1 MIKIA
6 FFDTKPYD
14 KIWFDKYN
22 DKFEITYFEEK
33 LNRHTAKFTDG
44 FDVVCAFVNDDINAG
59 AIDRMCNNGVK
70 LLAMRCAGY
79 SNIDIKEA
87 YGRLHIVRVPA

>member
-44 FDVVCAFVNDDINAG
+44 FDVVW
-59 AIDRMCNNGVK
+59 
-70 LLAMRCAGY
+70 
-79 SNIDIKEA
+79 
-87 YGRLHIVRVPA
+87 RVCQRRYQCRRNRQNVQ

>member
-33 LNRHTAKFTDG
+33 LNRHTAKFTD
-44 FDVVCAFVNDDINAG
+44 
-59 AIDRMCNNGVK
+59 
-70 LLAMRCAGY
+70 
-79 SNIDIKEA
+79 
-87 YGRLHIVRVPA
+87 